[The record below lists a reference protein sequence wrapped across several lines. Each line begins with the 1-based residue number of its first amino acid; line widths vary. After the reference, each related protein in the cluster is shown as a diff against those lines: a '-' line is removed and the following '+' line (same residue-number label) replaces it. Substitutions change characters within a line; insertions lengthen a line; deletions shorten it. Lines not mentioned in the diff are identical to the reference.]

1 MMELLVEL
9 GANIN
14 ASDLYGLTVLMA
26 CDSSAK
32 PSSLECIRYLLQLN
46 INVKAVDFDRRDA
59 LMVAAN
65 AGQYNK
71 VEELLR
77 AGASVDAT
85 DEVSTAPLRDTS
97 SSHNG

>member
-1 MMELLVEL
+1 MMELLVEF

-14 ASDLYGLTVLMA
+14 ASDMYGLTVLMA
-26 CDSSAK
+26 CASSAK
-32 PSSLECIRYLLQLN
+32 PSSLKCIRYLLHLN
-46 INVKAVDFDRRDA
+46 INVQAVDFDRRDA

-97 SSHNG
+97 SLS